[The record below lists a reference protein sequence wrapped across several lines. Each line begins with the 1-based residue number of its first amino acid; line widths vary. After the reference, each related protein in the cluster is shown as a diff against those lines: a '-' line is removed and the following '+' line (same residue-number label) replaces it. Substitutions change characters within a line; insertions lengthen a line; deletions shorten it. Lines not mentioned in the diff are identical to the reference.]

1 MSKYTRYLV
10 GGAVRDQLLG
20 LPVTERDWVVVG
32 ATPEIMLADGFRP
45 VGQDFPVFI
54 EPGSGD
60 EYALARTER
69 KSGKGY
75 GGFTFHASPD
85 VTLEEDLLRRDL
97 TVNAM
102 AMAEDGALIDPYG
115 GERDLKARI
124 LRHVS
129 PAFAEDPLRV
139 LRVARF
145 AARYAGLGFRVADET
160 LALMRQLAESGELS
174 ALTAERSWK
183 EISRALM
190 EPHPAIFIQVLRDCG
205 ALQRLFPELEKLFG
219 ISLPDYR
226 GADAGEHQL
235 RTLAQAAAM
244 ALTLPARWACLLKH
258 LGRGSAPAR
267 GSQGVRRVNERCK
280 APRDCQELSLLASQ
294 YLEEY
299 RRAQELGCEALMDLF
314 KAFDIYRRPE
324 RLSVF
329 LQVCEA
335 DARAADYDC
344 SAHTAFLRGAAEA
357 ARGVAVQPLIEQG
370 FGGAELGQAL
380 ERQRCEAVQA
390 YQELTRDKVNAP

>member
-54 EPGSGD
+54 EPGSGE

-75 GGFTFHASPD
+75 GGFTFHANPD

-102 AMAEDGALIDPYG
+102 AMAEDGTLIDPYQ
-115 GERDLKARI
+115 GERDLAERM

-190 EPHPAIFIQVLRDCG
+190 EPHPSVFIQVLRNCG
-205 ALQRLFPELEKLFG
+205 ALQRLFPELENLFG
-219 ISLPDYR
+219 ISLPDYC

-235 RTLAQAAAM
+235 RTLEQAAAM
-244 ALTLPARWACLLKH
+244 GLTLPARWACLLKH
-258 LGRGSAPAR
+258 LGRGSAAAQDCQ
-267 GSQGVRRVNERCK
+267 SVREVNERCK
-280 APRDCQELSLLASQ
+280 APRDCQELSLLGCQ
-294 YLEEY
+294 HLEDY
-299 RRAQELGCEALMDLF
+299 RRVQELSCETLMRLF

-324 RLSVF
+324 RFDLF

-335 DARAADYDC
+335 DARGAGDD
-344 SAHTAFLRGAAEA
+344 STVGTHFLRGAAEA
-357 ARGVAVQPLIEQG
+357 ARGVAVQQLIEQG
-370 FGGAELGQAL
+370 FSGAELGQAL
-380 ERQRCEAVQA
+380 DHQRCQAVLA
-390 YQELTRDKVNAP
+390 YQQTNQGSLSAP